1 MTKLQ
6 EKLPIMIL
14 TYWSL
19 NIARDLEP
27 QGQKGSEITKFK
39 MANEKNIR
47 MEEIENG
54 QQEMQE
60 KIAQMTKMA
69 TNLTKGK
76 RDY

>member
-6 EKLPIMIL
+6 EKLPIVIL

-27 QGQKGSEITKFK
+27 QGQKGSEITKFE